1 MASIA
6 NVLSSFTHKLPS
18 PPRSH
23 ISSFRM
29 SYQTT
34 TKTTTI
40 PRKSGNY
47 GPPTWDFNYIQS
59 LNTNSYTGERFVT
72 RRDKLKEKVQDM
84 LNDGEIK
91 EAEKIEMIDQLQ
103 KFDCSY
109 HFQDEINAV
118 LTDIYAQKSGNN
130 FKSSEEKDLYSTAL
144 EFRILRQNGFDISPE
159 VFEGFMDGKRL
170 GFNPKLGEDT
180 KGLLNLYEASFLS
193 KEDDTILEVAR
204 DFSGKHL
211 KQVINHDQNL
221 NDPKLLPHVQR
232 ALALP
237 LHWRVPR
244 MEARFYI
251 DSFDLGKTT
260 SNNSTLLDLAKVDFN
275 IAQAVYLEDLR
286 SVSRW
291 WENSYITERL
301 TFVRDS
307 MVENFFWAIATNS
320 NPNKFSNWR
329 RTNAKLIC
337 LICTIDDIYDVY
349 GTLDELHLFTDAIER
364 WNDVTEIEHLPKYM
378 RFCYLALYNFINEVA
393 YDVLKEHDIFIL
405 HYLRKSWADLCKA
418 YLQEAKWYHGGYTP
432 TFEEYIENS
441 WISISCPL
449 ILVHAFFFVN
459 HPLDEAAAR
468 HCLMTEYHEIIRL
481 SSMIVRLT
489 DDKGT
494 SPYEMERGDV
504 PKAIQCYMNEAR
516 VSMDDACDFVDFH
529 INETWKKLNKAR
541 VKDNCPFSETFIE
554 VAMNLARVSHC
565 MYQHGDG
572 HGTKNL
578 ETQTLIQA
586 TLFEPIVFL

>member
-1 MASIA
+1 MATIVS
-6 NVLSSFTHKLPS
+6 VLSTFTFKLPS
-18 PPRSH
+18 LPTSYS
-23 ISSFRM
+23 SSFRM
-29 SYQTT
+29 CYHTT
-34 TKTTTI
+34 TTT
-40 PRKSGNY
+40 RRRSGNY
-47 GPPTWDFNYIQS
+47 GPSAWDFTYIQS
-59 LNTNSYTGERFVT
+59 LNTTYNKQFVT
-72 RRDKLKEKVQDM
+72 RRDELKERVRNM
-84 LNDGEIK
+84 LMMNNEEMK
-91 EAEKIEMIDQLQ
+91 ELEKMEMIDELQ
-103 KFDCSY
+103 RLGCSY
-109 HFQDEINAV
+109 HFEDEIMAA
-118 LTDIYAQKSGNN
+118 LMDIYMKKNSKSY
-130 FKSSEEKDLYSTAL
+130 SEEKDLYATAL
-144 EFRILRQNGFDISPE
+144 EFRLLRQNGYNISQDIFDC
-159 VFEGFMDGKRL
+159 FMDGDRS
-170 GFNPKLGEDT
+170 GFNASLCEDI
-180 KGLLNLYEASFLS
+180 KGLLHLYEASFLS
-193 KEDDTILEVAR
+193 LEGETSLELAKN
-204 DFSGKHL
+204 FSTKHL
-211 KQVINHDQNL
+211 KRVAHEKNNL
-221 NDPKLLPHVQR
+221 NNQGLLASVQR
-232 ALALP
+232 ALELP
-237 LHWRVPR
+237 LHWRMPR
-244 MEARFYI
+244 SEARCFI
-251 DSFDLGKTT
+251 DSYDKGKSIKTT
-260 SNNSTLLDLAKVDFN
+260 WNPILLELAKLDFN
-275 IAQAVYLEDLR
+275 MVQAVHQEDLR
-286 SVSRW
+286 FVSRW